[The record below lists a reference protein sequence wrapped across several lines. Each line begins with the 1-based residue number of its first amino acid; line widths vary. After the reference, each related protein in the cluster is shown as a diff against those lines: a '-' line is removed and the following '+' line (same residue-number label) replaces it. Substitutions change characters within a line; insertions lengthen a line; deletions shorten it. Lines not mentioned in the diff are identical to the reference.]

1 MATAI
6 YKVILG
12 SEHLLSSQTN
22 LIKGKRLGIVCNQSS
37 TTHDLR
43 HIIDKINDLKGPTL
57 TTLFGPQHGIRGE
70 AQDNMVETPHT
81 LDRKT
86 GLKTFSLYS
95 NTREPTE
102 EMLRDID
109 TLIIDIQ
116 DVGCRVYT
124 FIYTMANC
132 MRAAKRH
139 GIKVIVCDRPNPIN
153 GSEIEGNILEQELES
168 FVGQFPI
175 PMRHGMTIGELA
187 LLFNQHFNIS
197 CELEII
203 KMVGW
208 SRGMWMDN
216 TDAPWVMPSPNMPT
230 SDTATAFPSSVHL
243 EGTQLSEGR
252 GTTRPFEIVGAPY
265 IQAEVFAKYLNDL
278 ALPGIYFREC
288 SFQPTFQKHSGKI
301 CEGVQLHVLDRNTF
315 RPVITGVALIKA
327 AITLYPEHF
336 EWKQP
341 PYEYVFDKLP
351 IDVIAGTEKLRK
363 KLEAG
368 IELKEIAEAWKE
380 DEQRFR
386 ELRKDFLIYR

>member
-1 MATAI
+1 
-6 YKVILG
+6 
-12 SEHLLSSQTN
+12 
-22 LIKGKRLGIVCNQSS
+22 
-37 TTHDLR
+37 
-43 HIIDKINDLKGPTL
+43 
-57 TTLFGPQHGIRGE
+57 
-70 AQDNMVETPHT
+70 
-81 LDRKT
+81 
-86 GLKTFSLYS
+86 
-95 NTREPTE
+95 
-102 EMLRDID
+102 
-109 TLIIDIQ
+109 
-116 DVGCRVYT
+116 
-124 FIYTMANC
+124 
-132 MRAAKRH
+132 
-139 GIKVIVCDRPNPIN
+139 
-153 GSEIEGNILEQELES
+153 
-168 FVGQFPI
+168 
-175 PMRHGMTIGELA
+175 MRHGMTIGELA

-208 SRGMWMDN
+208 SREMWMDN

-230 SDTATAFPSSVHL
+230 SDTATVFPGSVHL

-278 ALPGIYFREC
+278 ALPGIHFREC

-301 CEGVQLHVLDRNTF
+301 CEGVQLHVLDRDTF
-315 RPVITGVALIKA
+315 RPAITGVALIKA
-327 AITLYPEHF
+327 AITLYSEQF